1 MRDRGTS
8 EEKKMKRWTQTIAL
22 GAALLVASSVNSWA
36 MSQADHARV
45 AEQVRKEIVK
55 LPYYSIFDN
64 VQFQLNDGALELSG
78 VVYRPVMKKMIE
90 RVTERVEGV
99 NSVTNNLEILPLS
112 NYDDRI
118 RVALAR
124 QLFGHQVFTRLAM
137 QAVPPVHI
145 VVKNGN
151 VTLEGVVH
159 SELQKNVAFH
169 VANGIHGVFSVTN
182 NLRTEI

>member
-1 MRDRGTS
+1 MGNEV
-8 EEKKMKRWTQTIAL
+8 EEKKMKRWTPTITMS
-22 GAALLVASSVNSWA
+22 AAMLLASSVSMWA
-36 MSQADHARV
+36 IPQGNNAQI
-45 AEQVRKEIVK
+45 AEQIRKEIVT
-55 LPYYSIFDN
+55 LPFYSIFDN
-64 VQFQLNDGALELSG
+64 VEFQLNDGALELSG
-78 VVYRPVMKKMIE
+78 EVYRPVMKGMIE
-90 RVTERVEGV
+90 KVAQRVTGV
-99 NSVTNNLEILPLS
+99 NSVVNNIEILPLS
-112 NYDDRI
+112 PFDDRI

-124 QLFGHQVFTRLAM
+124 QLYGNQVFTRLSI

-151 VTLEGVVH
+151 VTLEGVVN